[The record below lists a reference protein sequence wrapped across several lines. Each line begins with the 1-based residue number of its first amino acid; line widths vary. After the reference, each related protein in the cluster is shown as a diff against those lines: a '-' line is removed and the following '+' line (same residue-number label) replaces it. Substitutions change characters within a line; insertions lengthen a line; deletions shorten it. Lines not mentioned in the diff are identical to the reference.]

1 MFRLIYYFF
10 AVGSLRTKLCDAVK
24 TFTSDDSFHVPLQ
37 IVQYKESDGE
47 VFGRGFDM
55 RQNVKTQSTTALE
68 YDAKLL
74 FSEAE
79 KQGEYFLGVV
89 GEPGVGKTYLIKS
102 LLTHLTTD
110 NDNCPL
116 VFHIPIRNINFSSRL
131 TTFQLLVAEL
141 LPDWKIDK
149 NSEDELIET
158 INKLCDV
165 YILIDGLD
173 EAEDGLF
180 TSLSTTISLFETTTV
195 DNIIK
200 NMFQGRFL
208 KNAKK
213 LVTSRPDAFLSL
225 HPKCKPTFNVQ
236 ILGLS
241 EESQRKLSIQI
252 CDNTDET
259 YAKVQAKLE
268 VNPDL
273 AALCYI
279 PLYCK
284 IIVEQLKN
292 SPESASLTHI
302 TSTHIFIQTLYEYIA
317 SGDEHLR
324 GDVDCLLK
332 VMELALNGIKKN
344 KFIFSLRD
352 YPDNE
357 KKIFTDFLNVETNS
371 SLKGKILDGSKQFF
385 FVHLLWQE
393 LFAAMKLML
402 FADEK
407 QFQEYLHEFS
417 NYRWRS
423 VVHFSYGLLND
434 GSQTKLAE
442 IFGFESELLR
452 VKFEHLKA
460 LVRQSIYTD
469 ESFDPRNH
477 LVLPCSWAFEA
488 DQRTLTEEVIAFLP
502 DILMLPGGIQPKD
515 AAAISYV
522 LSYESQYERKF
533 SIEMIRSS
541 TFRGKSL
548 KLLLD
553 AANLN
558 GHKVSGNLFCV
569 CKGVPKLDGAQGK
582 NQVWHPM
589 SSVRS
594 FALSCKYESL
604 PTQQILDDIVMTY
617 CVPFL

>member
-1 MFRLIYYFF
+1 MFRLIYYFI

-47 VFGRGFDM
+47 VFGMTFDM
-55 RQNVKTQSTTALE
+55 RNKIETHSATSAE

-74 FSEAE
+74 FIEAE
-79 KQGEYFLGVV
+79 KQGKYFLGVV
-89 GEPGVGKTYLIKS
+89 GEPGVGKTNLIKI
-102 LLTHLTTD
+102 LLTRLTA
-110 NDNCPL
+110 DNCPL
-116 VFHIPIRNINFSSRL
+116 VFHIPIRNIDFSSRL
-131 TTFQLLVAEL
+131 TPFQLLVKEL
-141 LPDWKIDK
+141 LPDWNADK
-149 NSEDELIET
+149 NIEDELMKT
-158 INKLCDV
+158 INERCDV

-173 EAEDGLF
+173 EAEGGLF
-180 TSLSTTISLFETTTV
+180 TSLSKTISLFETTTT

-213 LVTSRPDAFLSL
+213 LVTSRPDAFLNL
-225 HPKCKPTFNVQ
+225 HPKCKPTFNVR

-241 EESQRKLSIQI
+241 KESQKKLSIQI

-268 VNPDL
+268 MNPDL

-302 TSTHIFIQTLYEYIA
+302 TSTHIFIQTLYEYIT
-317 SGDEHLR
+317 SGDEYLR

-332 VMELALNGIKKN
+332 VMELALNGIEKN
-344 KFIFSLRD
+344 KFIFSLQD
-352 YPDNE
+352 YPENE
-357 KKIFTDFLNVETNS
+357 REFFTNFLKVETHS
-371 SLKGKILDGSKQFF
+371 PLKAKILDGSRQFF

-402 FADEK
+402 FADER
-407 QFQEYLHEFS
+407 QFQEYLCEFS

-442 IFGFESELLR
+442 IFKFRSEFLPDKVQR
-452 VKFEHLKA
+452 LKA
-460 LVRQSIYTD
+460 LVRQSIATD
-469 ESFDPRNH
+469 KRFDPRNN

-488 DQRTLTEEVIAFLP
+488 DEQTLTEEVIALLP
-502 DILMLPGGIQPKD
+502 DTLKLPDDIQPKD

-522 LSYESQYERKF
+522 LSYESLSQRKF
-533 SIEMIRSS
+533 TIEMIGPS

-558 GHKVSGNLFCV
+558 GHKVIGNLFCV
-569 CKGVPKLDGAQGK
+569 YKGVPKLDDAQGK
-582 NQVWHPM
+582 NQGWHPH
-589 SSVRS
+589 VR
-594 FALSCKYESL
+594 A
-604 PTQQILDDIVMTY
+604 
-617 CVPFL
+617 

>member
-1 MFRLIYYFF
+1 M
-10 AVGSLRTKLCDAVK
+10 
-24 TFTSDDSFHVPLQ
+24 HVPLL
-37 IVQYKESDGE
+37 IVQYKESVGE
-47 VFGRGFDM
+47 VFGNSFDK
-55 RQNVKTQSTTALE
+55 RQKIETNSKASVQ
-68 YDAKLL
+68 YNGKLL
-74 FSEAE
+74 FLEAE
-79 KQGEYFLGVV
+79 KQGKYFLGVV
-89 GEPGVGKTYLIKS
+89 GEPGAGKTSLINN
-102 LLTHLTTD
+102 LLLHLTTD
-110 NDNCPL
+110 NLPL
-116 VFHIPIRNINFSSRL
+116 VFHIPIRNIDFSSKV
-131 TTFQLLVAEL
+131 TTFQLLVKEL
-141 LPDWKIDK
+141 LPDWNADK
-149 NSEDELIET
+149 YIEDELIKT
-158 INKLCDV
+158 INERCDV

-173 EAEDGLF
+173 EAEGGLF
-180 TSLSTTISLFETTTV
+180 TSHSKTISLFETSTT

-213 LVTSRPDAFLSL
+213 LVTSRPNAFLN
-225 HPKCKPTFNVQ
+225 FAQNVNQ
-236 ILGLS
+236 LS
-241 EESQRKLSIQI
+241 TCNSGSQRRITKKLSIQI

-259 YAKVQAKLE
+259 YAKVQAQLE